1 VTTSHAG
8 SATPSAGRTG
18 VLDRCFHLAERG
30 TTPLREI
37 RGGLVTFFAMV
48 YILVLAFGNGRSV
61 SKKNWARA
69 TLVWGIIAS
78 VLVLVLYAVMGA
90 SLLALSNSNAG

>member
-1 VTTSHAG
+1 MTTSHAG

-48 YILVLAFGNGRSV
+48 YILVLNPIILSGPDSTGAYLGGGSGPNKAAIAAGTALVAGVMS
-61 SKKNWARA
+61 
-69 TLVWGIIAS
+69 TLQPA
-78 VLVLVLYAVMGA
+78 GA
-90 SLLALSNSNAG
+90 L